1 MICSHGYVETSAG
14 KASFDQSI
22 AISLFLSLC
31 ISSQFEAKGREVAGI
46 RSKGVELRNYYGKE
60 REGGGEI
67 GKEISLIM
75 VKGRGWPEKRGF
87 ERSTV

>member
-1 MICSHGYVETSAG
+1 MICSHGYVKTSAG

-22 AISLFLSLC
+22 AISLFLSLR
-31 ISSQFEAKGREVAGI
+31 ISSQFETKGREVAGI
-46 RSKGVELRNYYGKE
+46 RSKGVGLRNYYGKE
-60 REGGGEI
+60 RGEGEI